1 MRTAEFDREQVLRAA
16 IHAFVSKGYT
26 KTSMQDLKAAT
37 GLHPGSLYCAFDNK
51 QGLMLAAIEQYDKD
65 KSAEFQALFAD
76 SNTVMEGL
84 WDYLA
89 RTIEDITSSGEH
101 RLKACLSQKALS
113 ELGDNEPEI
122 EAALKASSQRWKA
135 ALVRVF
141 EQAIEQGEVSAER
154 SAEQRGQ
161 YLAMGLLGLRTYA
174 QSEPDPQLLTELAR
188 QLFDSVRG

>member
-16 IHAFVSKGYT
+16 IHAFVAKGYT

-37 GLHPGSLYCAFDNK
+37 GLHPGSIYCAFDNK
-51 QGLMLAAIEQYDKD
+51 KGLMLAAIEQYDKD
-65 KSAEFQALFAD
+65 KTDEFQALFAS
-76 SNTVMEGL
+76 SNTVLEGL
-84 WDYLA
+84 WGYLA
-89 RTIEDITSSGEH
+89 RTVEDITSSRQD

-122 EAALKASSQRWKA
+122 EAALKASSRRWKN
-135 ALVRVF
+135 ALIGVF
-141 EQAIEQGEVSAER
+141 EQAMERGELNRER

-174 QSEPDPQLLTELAR
+174 QSEPDPKLLTELAR
-188 QLFDSVRG
+188 QLFDSVCQ